1 MVPEVFRNQP
11 VRISVYTPTVPMTV
25 QKRKETMECAPEDS
39 ASNSPDATLPH
50 GLVERLA
57 GHDLLNKA
65 ETQSLF
71 ANAGSPGRRTCH
83 GGPPRKRTLSD
94 QQQARDESTTETI
107 SEPNADRDLRAPTRE
122 PVQERTTSS
131 GECTLKEA
139 PLLNRIVPGSQST
152 NRQPRSIN
160 QRDDIRK
167 ETGRN

>member
-57 GHDLLNKA
+57 GHDLLNTA

-71 ANAGSPGRRTCH
+71 ANAGS
-83 GGPPRKRTLSD
+83 L
-94 QQQARDESTTETI
+94 QAR
-107 SEPNADRDLRAPTRE
+107 
-122 PVQERTTSS
+122 PV
-131 GECTLKEA
+131 
-139 PLLNRIVPGSQST
+139 VPGAS
-152 NRQPRSIN
+152 RSAHL
-160 QRDDIRK
+160 D
-167 ETGRN
+167 